1 MVVTNQE
8 LADKI
13 VYLKENNFI
22 PNLDNETSDV
32 QLSIHSFYNCEK
44 TYSRDTNKLKASD
57 FWFRLTFCNYQ
68 VSDKFVKDVN
78 REYKRFQI
86 LNICKEN
93 NDQEFKIRFMTEKS
107 VTIFDI

>member
-1 MVVTNQE
+1 MVVTNE
-8 LADKI
+8 EIASKI

-32 QLSIHSFYNCEK
+32 RSIICSFYKCEK
-44 TYSRDTNKLKASD
+44 TYTHDTNKLKDND

-68 VSDKFVKDVN
+68 VTDKLVREIN

-86 LNICKEN
+86 LNISKGE
-93 NDQEFKIRFMTEKS
+93 
-107 VTIFDI
+107 V